1 MRTSI
6 AAVLTLG
13 LMVCA
18 CGDDSSTDPDAG
30 AVGSDSSGDGNAT
43 TEATPATTEATPGT
57 TTDEPATDDGN
68 GSGDETAGSDT
79 GTDQGPP
86 PPTNEAEL
94 IPWLE
99 AGHYL
104 KWTGESG
111 IHDSSGPHFGGVRT
125 YVNDILFDSL
135 QSGAME
141 HPMGSVAVK
150 ELYGSGDTI
159 GGWSVTFKVQDASAG
174 GDGWYWYE
182 GFEGS
187 TYADGT
193 GKGLC
198 TGCHI
203 SGQDFFR
210 SPFPLQ

>member
-1 MRTSI
+1 
-6 AAVLTLG
+6 
-13 LMVCA
+13 MVCA
-18 CGDDSSTDPDAG
+18 CGDDSSTDPDTG
-30 AVGSDSSGDGNAT
+30 AVGSTSSDDGNGT
-43 TEATPATTEATPGT
+43 TDAATPATTDAEPGT
-57 TTDEPATDDGN
+57 TTTDDPATDDGDD
-68 GSGDETAGSDT
+68 SGDETASDT
-79 GTDQGPP
+79 TDVDQGPP

-104 KWTGESG
+104 EWAGESG

-125 YVNDILFDSL
+125 YVNNILLESL
-135 QSGAME
+135 QSGAAE

-159 GGWSVTFKVQDASAG
+159 GGYSVTFKVQAASEG
-174 GDGWYWYE
+174 GNGWYWYE

-203 SGQDFFR
+203 EGDDFFR